1 MTTQTAHMKILLA
14 EDDPVLARQ
23 ACTWFKQAGHSAD
36 WADKGK
42 SALHHGHNE
51 CYDVIVLDLGLPEID
66 GLTVLRQLRADA
78 VRTPVLCLTARDT
91 VNDRVLGLRT
101 GADDY
106 LTKPFAEPELIARV
120 EALHRRSNGVTTPA
134 LKPGWKLDVAKRR
147 VQVNGMTA
155 DLQPREWALLE
166 NFMANE
172 GTVLT
177 KKFLLANVWDLHF
190 DPGTNVVDV
199 MICRLRRKIDLP
211 ERPSHIQ
218 TVRGK
223 GYVFK
228 AAV

>member
-1 MTTQTAHMKILLA
+1 MKILLA

-23 ACTWFKQAGHSAD
+23 ACGWFKQAGHSAD
-36 WADKGK
+36 WADKGR
-42 SALHHGHNE
+42 SALHYGRKPE
-51 CYDVIVLDLGLPEID
+51 YDVIVLDLGLPEMD

-78 VRTPVLCLTARDT
+78 VQTPVLCLTARDT
-91 VNDRVLGLRT
+91 VNDRVLGLKT

-120 EALHRRSNGVTTPA
+120 EALFRRAGGTTSSSPGV
-134 LKPGWKLDVAKRR
+134 KPGWKLDVAKRR

-155 DLQPREWALLE
+155 DLQPREWALLGH
-166 NFMANE
+166 FMAHE